1 MTESDYQINELAKK
15 AGVSVRTI
23 RFYIDEGLLPAP
35 STRGRYTVYSDDYLE
50 RIQLI
55 RLLKNRF
62 LPLKQIRSRLAGLG
76 ADQVRAALREEKAQ
90 ASPAT
95 PTDSSNPG
103 GSGALAYIDRLL
115 KPAAGSGEVVSASRN
130 SLRYSLKEPQTS
142 PGTTPEDEEA
152 WARIRLAPG
161 IELHIQ
167 QPVEESDR
175 TRLRLLVAYARK
187 IFNL

>member
-1 MTESDYQINELAKK
+1 MTGSDYQINELAKK

-50 RIQLI
+50 RIELI

-62 LPLKQIRSRLAGLG
+62 LPLKQIRARLGGLS
-76 ADQVRAALREEKAQ
+76 ADEVRAALREEKAQ

-103 GSGALAYIDRLL
+103 SSGALAYIDRLL
-115 KPAAGSGEVVSASRN
+115 KPGAGGQVEQVAIKT
-130 SLRYSLKEPQTS
+130 SLRYALKEPQTS
-142 PGTTPEDEEA
+142 QATTPEDEES
-152 WARIRLAPG
+152 WSRIRLAPG

-175 TRLRLLVAYARK
+175 TRLHLLVTCARK